1 MGFKCGLVGLPNV
14 GKSTLFTALSS
25 LPVERAN
32 FPFTTVE
39 PNRATI
45 PVKDDRL
52 QKVAA
57 LVSSQKITP
66 ATLDIVDIAGLIEGA
81 SKGEGLGNRFLAHI
95 REMDL
100 LLHVVRG
107 FSSPD
112 VSHMPGEDDAV
123 RDIEIVELELAL
135 ADLFVLERRLERVQR
150 QVEGGLKDFAKEN
163 ELLARL
169 SDHLNEGKPARSLP
183 ADNDEKKFMENLQLL
198 TFKPVIYVVNIGE
211 EEIAEEEAETAKA
224 VRAFAKAEGA
234 PVISICAS
242 LEGELEEMPVD
253 EKLFYME
260 EYGLQEMG
268 LNKLI
273 RLGYDYLNLITFFTI
288 KGEEAT
294 AWSVKKGTTARKGA
308 GRVHSDMEK
317 GFIIAEVI
325 SWEEL
330 LNLGS
335 LTAAKD
341 KGILRLEGRDYIIK
355 DGDVMLFR
363 FKV

>member
-1 MGFKCGLVGLPNV
+1 
-14 GKSTLFTALSS
+14 
-25 LPVERAN
+25 
-32 FPFTTVE
+32 
-39 PNRATI
+39 
-45 PVKDDRL
+45 
-52 QKVAA
+52 
-57 LVSSQKITP
+57 
-66 ATLDIVDIAGLIEGA
+66 
-81 SKGEGLGNRFLAHI
+81 
-95 REMDL
+95 
-100 LLHVVRG
+100 
-107 FSSPD
+107 
-112 VSHMPGEDDAV
+112 
-123 RDIEIVELELAL
+123 
-135 ADLFVLERRLERVQR
+135 
-150 QVEGGLKDFAKEN
+150 
-163 ELLARL
+163 
-169 SDHLNEGKPARSLP
+169 
-183 ADNDEKKFMENLQLL
+183 MENLQLL

-211 EEIAEEEAETAKA
+211 EEIAEEEAEPAKA